1 MNGFECLNSVPVQV
15 SIGDFILFAE
25 NIKITGN
32 SIINE
37 QSNISGCTSI
47 TNSSVKNTSVTLNG
61 RLACDSDFKS
71 FILYAENILRNK
83 TNISFQYKNISF
95 NQCILK
101 SYSAENNDSGITD
114 ARLVFSVPELSEVVQ
129 NAD

>member
-1 MNGFECLNSVPVQV
+1 MNGFECINSAPVQV

-114 ARLVFSVPELSEVVQ
+114 ARFVFSVPELSEVVQ